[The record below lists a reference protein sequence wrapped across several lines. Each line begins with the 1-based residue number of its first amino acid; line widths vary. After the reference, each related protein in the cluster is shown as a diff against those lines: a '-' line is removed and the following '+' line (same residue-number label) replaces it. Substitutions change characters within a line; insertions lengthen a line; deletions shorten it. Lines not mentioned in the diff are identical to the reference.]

1 MVLWKCQ
8 CQIPKTSQKFNRF
21 KLFGRENSKKI
32 FSIFQFLR
40 KVEVWKLFFFYVLFW
55 EFFHS
60 KLLTD
65 GRTDFL
71 STYALF
77 FPYTTGLSLKTEK
90 KLLKLWEDSD
100 TPFFRCEN
108 DSLGGAIWRLWPKRI
123 QSTCAPDIFSKLERK
138 SPKKRWVWNKICRI
152 VYVRVG

>member
-1 MVLWKCQ
+1 MVNV
-8 CQIPKTSQKFNRF
+8 KFL
-21 KLFGRENSKKI
+21 KQAKNSIDLNYLGAKI
-32 FSIFQFLR
+32 QSKYFQFFNFCA
-40 KVEVWKLFFFYVLFW
+40 KLKFENYFFYVLFW

-123 QSTCAPDIFSKLERK
+123 QSTCAPNIFSKLERK